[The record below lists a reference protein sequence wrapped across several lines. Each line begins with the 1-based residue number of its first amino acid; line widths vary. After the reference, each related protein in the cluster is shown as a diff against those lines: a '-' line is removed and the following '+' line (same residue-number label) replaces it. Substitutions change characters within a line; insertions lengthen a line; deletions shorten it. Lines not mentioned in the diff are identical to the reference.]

1 MKILYPVLLFIVS
14 ILIQGCSSV
23 KPPQTAAVPISEQ
36 QISKTV
42 GAKQERFLKRKVAI
56 ARFSNETKYGQG
68 FFYDQNDDRL
78 GKQAMDI
85 LSARLTATDKF
96 IMLERVDLT
105 HLTKE
110 KQMGNLTELN
120 IPADYLILGS
130 VSEFGR
136 KTTSD
141 VGVFSRTK
149 RQNAYAKV
157 NIRLVDVKT
166 SQIIYSEEGEGEAT
180 SEAETVLGVGNTA
193 EYDATLNDKV
203 ISAAISKLVDN
214 VVEHLMDKP
223 WRSFLLSYQD
233 GNYIISGGTLQGIK
247 EGDSF
252 TVYRRGQ
259 TVTNPQTNIPI
270 ELPGKPIGKVKVL
283 SLIPGDVGTELSVCV
298 KIDGDL
304 PTTSF
309 TDYYVQE
316 K

>member
-1 MKILYPVLLFIVS
+1 MKTRLPVLVFIAS
-14 ILIQGCSSV
+14 ILLQGCSSV
-23 KPPQTAAVPISEQ
+23 KPPETTAVPVTVPQ
-36 QISKTV
+36 VSKTV
-42 GAKQERFLKRKVAI
+42 ATKQERFLKRKVAI

-85 LSARLTATDKF
+85 LSARLTATEKF

-110 KQMGNLTELN
+110 KQMGNLSELN

-149 RQNAYAKV
+149 KQSAYAKV
-157 NIRLVDVKT
+157 NVRLVDVKT
-166 SQIIYSEEGEGEAT
+166 SQIVYSEEGDGEAT
-180 SEAETVLGVGNTA
+180 SEAQTVLGVGKTA

-203 ISAAISKLVDN
+203 ISAAISKLVN
-214 VVEHLMDKP
+214 NIVEHLMDKP
-223 WRSFLLSYQD
+223 WRSYLLSYQD
-233 GNYIISGGTLQGIK
+233 GNYIISGGAMQGIK
-247 EGDSF
+247 VDDTF
-252 TVYRRGQ
+252 TVKRRGQ

-270 ELPGKPIGKVKVL
+270 ELPGKPIGKLRVL
-283 SLIPGDVGTELSVCV
+283 SLISGDVSTELSVCV
-298 KIDGDL
+298 KMSGDL
-304 PTTSF
+304 PTASF
-309 TDYYVQE
+309 ADYYVQE
-316 K
+316 D